1 MVYTILF
8 FTHSGAI
15 KFHRV
20 CKANGIPCEIMPV
33 PRQLSSSCGICAV
46 INTDRDYGEFI
57 NDEEIESIYKSENQ
71 DYMLLHTSL

>member
-1 MVYTILF
+1 MEYTFLF

-15 KFHRV
+15 KFHRY
-20 CKANGIPCEIMPV
+20 CSKEDIPCEIMPV
-33 PRQLSSSCGICAV
+33 PRQLSSSCGICAI
-46 INTDRDYGEFI
+46 INTEKDYSEFI